1 MSRASLLARTVMG
14 AALLCLAFVG
24 LVTAQ
29 TQSPPA
35 LTGKVTSHA
44 EGVMEGVL
52 VGARKAG
59 SAIATWVVTDAQGQ
73 YSFPRERLEP
83 GTYSIRVRA
92 VGYDLQSTSAE
103 VTTHPSQLDL
113 PLEKVTST
121 SKLGMQLSNTEW
133 LMSVPGT
140 PGQKLALAG
149 CVNCHSL
156 QKVLFSR
163 FSADEM
169 GHVVQRMTRHTNNSS
184 LLHPWM
190 RPAED
195 FPPRPPS
202 SAQIATGKF
211 LSSINLSSKDTF
223 EFPLKT
229 LPRPTGKA
237 TQVIYT
243 VYELPRP
250 DASPHDEVFDGQG
263 NLWYSDFNSQFIG
276 KLDLKTGK
284 VVEYTVPQSRLLQTA
299 QGGLQ
304 IDIDREGRIYFGNM
318 FQMAIVRFDPKTEKM
333 DVFKHPMA
341 ESTYGDGH
349 LTMVDPAFQHVDG
362 KLWINVAFA
371 TGTAGGTWQVD
382 LATNKWTQVTY
393 PSGSP
398 EARAYDVVA
407 DSKNNMYGM
416 GMGNDKLWKTDG
428 KTLQTVW
435 YDFPTK
441 GPGCR
446 RGHIDSQDRLWCAV
460 FNGNRL
466 AMFDPKTQK
475 ITEWK
480 VPTEW
485 TRPYDAQFDDK
496 TYLWT
501 AGMDNDL
508 AVRLNTQTGEFTEYL
523 LPHRTN
529 VRHIEVQKSGAFSSM
544 WLGDQHGNTIVRVEP
559 LAP

>member
-1 MSRASLLARTVMG
+1 MSSVARSIVG
-14 AALLCLAFVG
+14 AAVLCAGLVG

-29 TQSPPA
+29 TQSPLA
-35 LTGKVTSHA
+35 LTGTVTSQA
-44 EGVMEGVL
+44 DGAMEGVL

-59 SAIATWVVTDAQGQ
+59 STIATWVVTNAQGE
-73 YSFPRERLEP
+73 YSFPRERMEP
-83 GTYSIRVRA
+83 GKYSIRIRA
-92 VGYDLQSTSAE
+92 VGYDLPGTSVD
-103 VTTHPSQLDL
+103 VTTHAGRLDVQ
-113 PLEKVTST
+113 LEKVTNAT
-121 SKLGMQLSNTEW
+121 KLGMQLSNAEW
-133 LMSVPGT
+133 IMSAPGT

-149 CVNCHSL
+149 CVNCHTL
-156 QKVLFSR
+156 QRVLFSR
-163 FSADEM
+163 FNAEEM
-169 GHVVQRMTRHTNNSS
+169 AQVIQRMTRHTNNSS

-190 RPAED
+190 RPADD
-195 FPPRPPS
+195 FPHRAPS
-202 SAQIATGKF
+202 PGQIDTGKF
-211 LSSINLSSKDTF
+211 FASINLSARDTF

-229 LPRPTGKA
+229 LPRPKGKA

-263 NLWYSDFNSQFIG
+263 NLWYSDFNSQFLG

-284 VVEYTVPQSRLLQTA
+284 VVEYSIPQSRLLQTA

-304 IDIDREGRIYFGNM
+304 IDIDKDGRLYLGNM
-318 FQMAIVRFDPKTEKM
+318 SQMAIVRFDPKTEKM

-382 LATNKWTQVTY
+382 LSTHKWTQVKY
-393 PSGSP
+393 PAASP

-446 RGHIDSQDRLWCAV
+446 RGHLDSQDRVWCGV
-460 FNGNRL
+460 FQGNRL
-466 AMFDPKTQK
+466 AMFDPKTEK

-501 AGMDNDL
+501 AGMDNDF

-529 VRHIEVQKSGAFSSM
+529 VRHVEVQKSGALSSL

>member
-1 MSRASLLARTVMG
+1 MSRTAFRAGTVVS
-14 AALLCLAFVG
+14 AAFLCFAFVT
-24 LVTAQ
+24 VRAQ
-29 TQSPPA
+29 TQSLPA
-35 LTGKVTSHA
+35 LTGTVRSQA
-44 EGVMEGVL
+44 DGVMEGVL
-52 VGARKAG
+52 VGAQKGG
-59 SAIATWVVTDAQGQ
+59 STIATWVVTNAQGQ

-83 GTYSIRVRA
+83 GTYAIRIRA
-92 VGYDLQSTSAE
+92 VGYELPGTSVD
-103 VTTHPSQLDL
+103 VTTHPARLDLQLD
-113 PLEKVTST
+113 KVTST

-133 LMSVPGT
+133 LLSVPGT
-140 PGQKLALAG
+140 PGQKAALSG
-149 CVNCHSL
+149 CVNCHTL
-156 QKVLFSR
+156 QRVLFSR

-169 GHVVQRMTRHTNNSS
+169 AQVVQRMTRHTNNSS

-195 FPPRPPS
+195 FPHRPPS
-202 SAQIATGKF
+202 SGQIETGKY
-211 LSSINLSSKDTF
+211 LSSINLSSRDTF
-223 EFPLKT
+223 EFPLKR
-229 LPRPTGKA
+229 LPRPKGKG

-243 VYELPRP
+243 VYDLPRP

-276 KLDLKTGK
+276 KIDLKTGK
-284 VVEYTVPQSRLLQTA
+284 VVEYTVPQSRGLQTA

-318 FQMAIVRFDPKTEKM
+318 FQMALVRFDPRTEKM
-333 DVFKHPMA
+333 EVFKHPMA

-349 LTMVDPAFQHVDG
+349 VTMIDPAFQHVDG
-362 KLWINVAFA
+362 KLWVNVAFD

-382 LATNKWTQVTY
+382 LATNTWTRVTY
-393 PSGSP
+393 PRGSP
-398 EARAYDVVA
+398 AAEAYDVVA
-407 DSKNNMYGM
+407 DSKNDMYGM
-416 GMGNDKLWKTDG
+416 GMANDKLWKTDG

-446 RGHIDSQDRLWCAV
+446 RGHIDAQDRLWCAV
-460 FNGNRL
+460 FQGNRL

-501 AGMDNDL
+501 AGMDSDF

-529 VRHIEVQKSGAFSSM
+529 VRHVEVQKSGALSSL